1 MAEPNQDYSRL
12 VREKAKELEKQIE
25 LFEKENAKLQFLCN
39 EHNLAIKKLKQD
51 HDEFEK
57 TKQKVMKKFHQM
69 KEEEIKKLKHK
80 KRLFEQHRQQLR
92 NHRDKREREE
102 IETLKKTKDLKQP
115 KTRWSTTINRLKER
129 IEILEYE
136 NAELKQEKEIIER
149 KRLDLMHQLQ
159 IVSKQQQQQQQ
170 LQEDTSSLS
179 MTRKSLV
186 ELQ

>member
-57 TKQKVMKKFHQM
+57 TKQKVLILQ
-69 KEEEIKKLKHK
+69 E
-80 KRLFEQHRQQLR
+80 
-92 NHRDKREREE
+92 
-102 IETLKKTKDLKQP
+102 DLKQP

-159 IVSKQQQQQQQ
+159 TLSKQQQQQQQ